1 MKTILVTGGLGYIG
15 SHSVVQLLNK
25 GYDVVICDNLSNS
38 YEKVF
43 DGIKTITGKSPRFYN
58 TDVRDI
64 ATLQQLFQKE
74 SAISGIIH
82 FAALKAVG
90 ESVEQPL
97 RYYDNNVNGLIQL
110 LKSLPDDRTI
120 SMVFSSSCTV
130 YGEPD
135 KLPIDEKASIK
146 PATSPYGY
154 TKQVCETIL
163 SDNAKANE
171 RLKVVSLRYFNP
183 IGAHPSGIIGE
194 LPIGKPNNLIP
205 FVTQT
210 AAGIHQELIVFG
222 DDYDTRD
229 GTCIRDYIDVID
241 LADAHILALER
252 LFELQHSYEVFNL
265 GTGNGSTILEVI
277 QAFEGINQVK
287 LPYRIGTRRAGDVIK
302 IYADN
307 TKSKE
312 ILGWQPTTPLAESL
326 KNAWNWQQKL
336 KS

>member
-1 MKTILVTGGLGYIG
+1 MNTILVTGGLGYIG

-25 GYDVVICDNLSNS
+25 DYDVVICDNLSNS

-43 DGIKTITGKSPRFYN
+43 SGIKTITGKSPRFYK
-58 TDVRDI
+58 TDVRDT
-64 ATLQQLFQKE
+64 AAMLQLFKQE
-74 SAISGIIH
+74 PTISGIIH

-90 ESVEQPL
+90 ESVEHPL

-110 LKSLPDDRTI
+110 LKSLPDHRSI
-120 SMVFSSSCTV
+120 SLVFSSSCTV
-130 YGEPD
+130 YGEPEQ
-135 KLPIDEKASIK
+135 LPIDESAPIK

-154 TKQVCETIL
+154 TKQVCENIL
-163 SDNAKANE
+163 SDSAKVNDHL
-171 RLKVVSLRYFNP
+171 RVISLRYFNP

-210 AAGIHQELIVFG
+210 AAGMHQELVVFG

-252 LFELQHSYEVFNL
+252 LFEFKNSYEVFNL
-265 GTGNGSTILEVI
+265 GTGTGSTVLEVI
-277 QAFEGINQVK
+277 QAFEQVNQVK
-287 LPYRIGTRRAGDVIK
+287 LPYRIGPRRAGDVIQ
-302 IYADN
+302 IFADN
-307 TKSKE
+307 TKSKK
-312 ILGWQPTTPLAESL
+312 ILGWEPTTPLEVSL

-336 KS
+336 KA